1 MSYSSKE
8 VEHLSSMLSELGFK
22 KELNIVRLF
31 GDRIGAFHVSLVTP
45 LILRGPNVSLSLYF
59 IDCSALHHA
68 SNFNFFRVRFCVDG
82 RGAAAGLGLVED
94 RHDFETE
101 STTRK
106 MQVGKEGKEL
116 KGRNCEKVPS
126 PARCALR
133 TSSTVGTT

>member
-1 MSYSSKE
+1 MGQSHSIQ
-8 VEHLSSMLSELGFK
+8 LSHRFRHVDQLRIVML
-22 KELNIVRLF
+22 RH
-31 GDRIGAFHVSLVTP
+31 R
-45 LILRGPNVSLSLYF
+45 
-59 IDCSALHHA
+59 A

-101 STTRK
+101 STTIK
-106 MQVGKEGKEL
+106 MQVGKKGKEL

>member
-1 MSYSSKE
+1 M
-8 VEHLSSMLSELGFK
+8 
-22 KELNIVRLF
+22 IVRFFPSRSYCLALDWAINA
-31 GDRIGAFHVSLVTP
+31 GME
-45 LILRGPNVSLSLYF
+45 
-59 IDCSALHHA
+59 IDCSALHRA
-68 SNFNFFRVRFCVDG
+68 SNFSFFHVRFCVDG

-106 MQVGKEGKEL
+106 MQVGKKGKEL

>member
-1 MSYSSKE
+1 M
-8 VEHLSSMLSELGFK
+8 
-22 KELNIVRLF
+22 IVRVL
-31 GDRIGAFHVSLVTP
+31 
-45 LILRGPNVSLSLYF
+45 
-59 IDCSALHHA
+59 IDCSALHRA

-94 RHDFETE
+94 RHDFEME
-101 STTRK
+101 SNTRK
-106 MQVGKEGKEL
+106 MQVGKKGKEL

>member
-1 MSYSSKE
+1 VSIDYDRLFFGNMSFVHDIRRAELIASLVHDIRREEMICIDYFLGTQDFAYERGRDEAAARGLAAVGKLTEIVE
-8 VEHLSSMLSELGFK
+8 VENETWQ
-22 KELNIVRLF
+22 
-31 GDRIGAFHVSLVTP
+31 GA
-45 LILRGPNVSLSLYF
+45 
-59 IDCSALHHA
+59 
-68 SNFNFFRVRFCVDG
+68 
-82 RGAAAGLGLVED
+82 ED

-106 MQVGKEGKEL
+106 MQVGKKGKEL